1 MTNVTTQRV
10 ILSNGLTMPQLGLG
24 VWQAKDGKEVQTAVQ
39 VALEAG
45 YRLID
50 TASIYGN
57 EAGVGQAVAA
67 SAVPREELFITTKVW
82 NSDQGYDQTLRA
94 YETSAKKLGVD
105 YVDLYLIH
113 WPMPKVG
120 KFKDTWR
127 ALERLYNERRARAIG
142 VANFKPQHLDQLL
155 ATASIP
161 PMVNQIELH
170 PRLTQKATRDYCRR
184 HKIVVESYSP
194 LMRGG
199 ELLRDR
205 VITKIAATHAKTAAQ
220 VVLRWHLQHKLVV
233 IPKSVTPERIR
244 DNADIFDFELTREE
258 MSRIDH
264 LNQDTR
270 SGMDPDDMNVQNP
283 F

>member
-1 MTNVTTQRV
+1 MTNVTTSRV
-10 ILSNGLTMPQLGLG
+10 TLSNGLTMPQLGLG
-24 VWQAKDGKEVQTAVQ
+24 VWQAKEGGEVQHAVAT
-39 VALEAG
+39 ALEAG

-50 TASIYGN
+50 TAAIYGN
-57 EAGVGQAVAA
+57 EAGVGRAIAA

-94 YETSAKKLGVD
+94 YEVSAKKLGLD
-105 YVDLYLIH
+105 YIDLYLIH

-120 KFKDTWR
+120 KVRDTWR
-127 ALERLYNERRARAIG
+127 AMERLYNERRARAIG
-142 VANFKPQHLDQLL
+142 VANFKPEHLEELL
-155 ATASIP
+155 PAATIP

-199 ELLRDR
+199 EVLRDPI
-205 VITKIAATHAKTAAQ
+205 ITKIAATHAKSAAQ
-220 VVLRWHLQHKLVV
+220 VVLRWHIQHRLVV
-233 IPKSVTPERIR
+233 IPKSVTPERIK
-244 DNADIFDFELTREE
+244 DNADIFDFELTSEE
-258 MSRIDH
+258 MSRIDRM
-264 LNQDTR
+264 NTGAR
-270 SGMDPDDMNVQNP
+270 TGMDPDDMNVQSP